1 MPGGSFLAGKA
12 QTTHFSFFF
21 SFLHSPSLHFR
32 HTDTAGEDFFFYA
45 FRDFAFFFFALFFF
59 AVAFNTFWL
68 ITERAPCTP
77 TYAPDGA

>member
-32 HTDTAGEDFFFYA
+32 HTDTDGDDFFFMLSGILLS
-45 FRDFAFFFFALFFF
+45 FSSPFFFLLLLLTLF
-59 AVAFNTFWL
+59 
-68 ITERAPCTP
+68 
-77 TYAPDGA
+77 G